1 MSAIL
6 LVEDNKDIREL
17 IGMMLGD
24 EGLHVIEAGSG
35 QQALTHARGA
45 FPDLVITD
53 WTLPDLSGV
62 DLVRRLRAAV
72 QPRTPILVLSGA
84 LDARAAVDVGA
95 TAYLPKPFEPDELI
109 GCIRRLL
116 AQR

>member
-17 IGMMLGD
+17 IGMMLDD

-35 QQALTHARGA
+35 HQALTHVRGA
-45 FPDLVITD
+45 YPDLVITD

-62 DLVRRLRAAV
+62 DLVRRLREAV
-72 QPRTPILVLSGA
+72 RPKTPILVLSA
-84 LDARAAVDVGA
+84 AMDAPSAVDVGA

-109 GCIRRLL
+109 GCVRRLL
-116 AQR
+116 DQG

>member
-6 LVEDNKDIREL
+6 LVEDNQDIREL
-17 IGMMLGD
+17 IGMMLDD

-35 QQALTHARGA
+35 HQALSHASGA

-72 QPRTPILVLSGA
+72 RPKTPILVLSA
-84 LDARAAVDVGA
+84 AHDAHAAVDVGA
-95 TAYLPKPFEPDELI
+95 TAYLSKPFEPDELI
-109 GCIRRLL
+109 GCVRRLL